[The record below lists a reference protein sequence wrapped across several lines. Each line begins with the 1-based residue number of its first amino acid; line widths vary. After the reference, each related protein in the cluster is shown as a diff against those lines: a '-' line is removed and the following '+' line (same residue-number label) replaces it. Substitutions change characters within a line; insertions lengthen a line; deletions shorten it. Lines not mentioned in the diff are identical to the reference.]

1 MRVLNIAVVAA
12 FSAASPS
19 RTRTGRKKPGLQA
32 IQRDPS
38 GEGRRRA
45 R

>member
-1 MRVLNIAVVAA
+1 MRVLDSAVIVA

-32 IQRDPS
+32 IRATHRAT
-38 GEGRRRA
+38 GRRRA